1 MSLYSMVHAGGDTA
15 ANLIVGGLAINLG
28 LPLALGLGS
37 TFALFITGTL
47 WLTMPAI
54 RRLE

>member
-1 MSLYSMVHAGGDTA
+1 MVHAGADTA
-15 ANLIVGGLAINLG
+15 ANLMVGGLAVNLG
-28 LPLALGLGS
+28 LPLALGLGG

-47 WLTMPAI
+47 WLAMPAI